1 MIYYNFIRPYIGLD
15 DGTPA
20 EGSGNRLEPGN
31 NKWLAYLRKA

>member
-20 EGSGNRLEPGN
+20 EEAEIDLNRATTNG
-31 NKWLAYLRKA
+31 WLA